1 MRFSLVYKK
10 YTGVEVYIGSGI
22 IGDPIFFFFKQ
33 KTAYDVRISD
43 CSSDVCSSDLLV
55 SPGLTAPVH
64 VDRLGPADV
73 PGLSD
78 SGGLV
83 HVGLHLAFV
92 AAALGR
98 TGPEPVVLA
107 DAVFLR
113 ALVLDA
119 ERELPLV
126 READGTATL
135 YARSPDG
142 GWVQIGRAHVRTQVT
157 NAHH

>member
-1 MRFSLVYKK
+1 MRGAPVGWRAV
-10 YTGVEVYIGSGI
+10 TGARPKDGVALPGYPFRRGRHWC
-22 IGDPIFFFFKQ
+22 D
-33 KTAYDVRISD
+33 DVPRAAAPVRRRGWFATRLD
-43 CSSDVCSSDLLV
+43 

-119 ERELPLV
+119 ERELP
-126 READGTATL
+126 
-135 YARSPDG
+135 
-142 GWVQIGRAHVRTQVT
+142 QIGRTHV
-157 NAHH
+157 